1 MRKLIIRNTNFCVCV
16 CMRACVCVCVA
27 SPTFLV
33 PMRKQA
39 NNTDWYFLTIK
50 NCVCVCVCKRER
62 NIYIGF
68 FNIFFLLEI
77 AIDFVLR
84 KRILDL
90 GSVWTFL
97 LHVDIYVAVHY

>member
-1 MRKLIIRNTNFCVCV
+1 MCVCV
-16 CMRACVCVCVA
+16 CE
-27 SPTFLV
+27 ST
-33 PMRKQA
+33 
-39 NNTDWYFLTIK
+39 Y
-50 NCVCVCVCKRER
+50 
-62 NIYIGF
+62 IYIYNDIFYHLSKYF
-68 FNIFFLLEI
+68 FVVVFFLLEI